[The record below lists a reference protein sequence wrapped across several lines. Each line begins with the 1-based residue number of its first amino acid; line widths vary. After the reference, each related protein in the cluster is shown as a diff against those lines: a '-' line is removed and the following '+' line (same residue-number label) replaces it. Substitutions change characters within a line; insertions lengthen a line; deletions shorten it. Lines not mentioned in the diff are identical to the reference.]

1 MRVKKSISKNT
12 INYSIINLSKK
23 NRPNPIVEMELFMG
37 VT

>member
-12 INYSIINLSKK
+12 INYSIINLSK